1 MKCLVFAL
9 AILCFFSPMARA
21 QSTSSTPSP
30 TSTTDKSRAVPI
42 VTSSTTTTSRPE
54 ISPEPDV
61 TLGSAS
67 PGRSVAGKPT
77 NALPPEKARPVKLV
91 LFGKPPAIDGKLDD
105 EVWKSAPVF
114 KDFYQ
119 WRPSDSSPASARTEV
134 MAGYDSRYIYFA
146 FHAFDDPSKVRA
158 SVAKRDSI
166 FDDDSVGLLLDTFN
180 DKRRAYELFFNPLGV
195 QQDGFLTE
203 GSNDDFSVD
212 IVMESKG
219 ELTADGYIV
228 EVAIPFKSLRY
239 EAGKDKLWGVHI
251 LRQIKH
257 VNGEQDSWMPISK
270 DQSGLLSQ
278 AGHITGLDGISTER
292 TLELIPSLTLSE
304 TGKRKAPITAAQ
316 MAQGGRFVNEP
327 IKFDL
332 GLTGKYSLTPQVTL
346 DFAVNPDFA
355 QVESDQLVVT
365 ANQRFPIFFEEKR
378 PFFLEGIDI
387 FRTQIAAVHTR
398 AIIDPDYATKLTGKV
413 GRNTFGLLIASDNGP
428 GNFSE
433 DERPKTNPR
442 FLDRNASVGILRLK
456 RDIGKSDSFVGFLG
470 TYRRFVDTNNVLGGF
485 DGKFRVNKV
494 TTFSWQVLGTR
505 SRREFFFPEQGKT
518 LDRNENGFIYAI
530 DYNDNGRHFGHEFS
544 MVGRTR
550 YYRADVGFNSRNNTN
565 NPNWFIRYNSEP
577 KPKARLISWRVYTD
591 FSANFDWQG
600 RSQRANNETQVQ
612 FSFKKETYFGV
623 GTDKGY
629 ERVFESEFGAKRQ
642 PGSNCVV
649 NNTCTFA
656 GNDNERS
663 TSNHGLYFFAG
674 SAPSKKYNFNLFV
687 NRRWGDFDFDF
698 GAGPKFPRVSP
709 TALAAAKFA
718 AANPTVCDPALP
730 GAPPKI
736 LPPGCKSPQDPG
748 PGDFLHVDGGI
759 TFQPTTALSATLNF
773 TKERLRRYDTGL
785 VAFDENI
792 VSLRSTYQFSRFLF
806 ARGRVDFDSIASN
819 VKGQFLLGYTP
830 NPGTAFYAGYND
842 DLNRR
847 GFNPFSGALEPGF
860 RRNGRTF
867 FIKMSYLFRKSF

>member
-1 MKCLVFAL
+1 MKRLVFAV
-9 AILCFFSPMARA
+9 AIVFLFVLPAKA
-21 QSTSSTPSP
+21 QSGALTSSTPVPAS
-30 TSTTDKSRAVPI
+30 DKSGTVPPAAS
-42 VTSSTTTTSRPE
+42 TPPATTPATTGSDSS
-54 ISPEPDV
+54 
-61 TLGSAS
+61 A
-67 PGRSVAGKPT
+67 KP
-77 NALPPEKARPVKLV
+77 NAAKSSLALPPEKAQPVKV
-91 LFGKPPAIDGKLDD
+91 TLFAKPPVIDGKLDD
-105 EVWKSAPVF
+105 EVWKSAAVF

-134 MAGYDSRYIYFA
+134 LAGYDSRFIYFA
-146 FHAFDDPSKVRA
+146 FHAYDDPAKIRA
-158 SVAKRDSI
+158 SVAKRDSV
-166 FDDDSVGLLLDTFN
+166 FDDDSVGLILDTFN

-195 QQDGFLTE
+195 QADGFLTE
-203 GSNDDFSVD
+203 GGNDDFSID

-219 ELTADGYIV
+219 ELTSDGYTV

-239 EAGKDKLWGVHI
+239 KAGKDALWGVHF

-278 AGHITGLDGISTER
+278 EGHLTGLEGISTER

-304 TGKRKAPITAAQ
+304 TGKRKAPITVAQ
-316 MAQGGRFVNEP
+316 IAQGGRFVNEP
-327 IKFDL
+327 IKFDP

-346 DFAVNPDFA
+346 DFAINPDFA
-355 QVESDQLVVT
+355 QVESDQLVVQ
-365 ANQRFPIFFEEKR
+365 ANQRFPIFFPEKR

-387 FRTQIAAVHTR
+387 FQTQIAAVHTR
-398 AIIDPDYATKLTGKV
+398 TIIDPDYAVKLTGKV
-413 GRNTFGLLIASDNGP
+413 KRNTFGLLLASDNGP

-433 DERPKTNPR
+433 DERPTANPR
-442 FLDRNASVGILRLK
+442 LLDKNASIGILRLK
-456 RDIGKSDSFVGFLG
+456 RDLGKSDSFVGFLG
-470 TYRRFVDTNNVLGGF
+470 TYRRFVDTNNALGGF
-485 DGKFRVNKV
+485 DGRFRLNKI
-494 TTFSWQVLGTR
+494 TTFSWQALGTR
-505 SRREFFFPEQGKT
+505 SRRQFFFPEQGKI
-518 LDRNENGFIYAI
+518 LDRRENGFIYAV
-530 DYNDNGRHFGHEFS
+530 DYNQSGRHFGHEFS

-550 YYRADVGFNSRNNTN
+550 YYRADVGFNRRANTN

-591 FSANFDWQG
+591 LSANFDWQG
-600 RSQRANNETQVQ
+600 RSQNANDEAQIQ
-612 FSFKKETYFGV
+612 FSFKKETYLGFGN
-623 GTDKGY
+623 DKGY
-629 ERVFESEFGAKRQ
+629 ERVFESEFGPKRQ

-663 TSNHGLYFFAG
+663 TSNHGLYAFAG
-674 SAPSKKYNFNLFV
+674 SSPSKKYNFNFFL

-709 TALAAAKFA
+709 TALAARA
-718 AANPTVCDPALP
+718 AEANGQCTGNNPPAVCRA
-730 GAPPKI
+730 
-736 LPPGCKSPQDPG
+736 PQDPG
-748 PGDFLHVDGGI
+748 PGDFWHFDGGI
-759 TFQPTTALSATLNF
+759 TFQPTAALQATLNF
-773 TKERLRRYDTGL
+773 TKEKLTRYDTGM

-792 VSLRSTYQFSRFLF
+792 ISLHTTYQFSRFLF
-806 ARGRVDFDSIASN
+806 ARGRIDFDSIAAN

-830 NPGTAFYAGYND
+830 NPGTAFYVGYND
-842 DLNRR
+842 DLNRH